1 MKALIKSL
9 IPPLLLTLLNKLTK
23 RTIRWSGDY
32 KNWEEAASKCVGYDP
47 DIYLAKLIESTQ
59 IVRDDESKCE
69 RDSIVFDEILHPY
82 ALLSNLFAASSH
94 LKAQSLYILDFGG
107 SLGSL
112 YYQNRKFLRLLPH
125 FTWNIL
131 EQDKIIQAGKEHFQ
145 TQELCF
151 HTNIEEAKSHI
162 KQGDTKVL
170 ILSGVMQ
177 YLPTPYE
184 MITEL
189 LESFDFDII
198 LLDRT
203 AISKTQKHRI
213 TIQEVPRQIYRAA
226 YPCHAFAKAE
236 LLAIFLRGR
245 GHHLLDTFDSYC
257 DESYADIEFKGF
269 AFVKKIPRSNH
280 EK

>member
-32 KNWEEAASKCVGYDP
+32 KSWEEAASKCIGYDP

-69 RDSIVFDEILHPY
+69 RDSIVFDKILHPY
-82 ALLSNLFAASSH
+82 ALLSNLFVASSH

-145 TQELCF
+145 TQELRF
-151 HTNIEEAKSHI
+151 HTSIEEAKSHI

-170 ILSGVMQ
+170 ILSGVLQ

-213 TIQEVPRQIYRAA
+213 TIQEVPRQIYSTS
-226 YPCHAFAKAE
+226 YPCH
-236 LLAIFLRGR
+236 IFSKVEFLDLFLKDRKY
-245 GHHLLDTFDSYC
+245 HLLDTFDSYC

-269 AFVKKIPRSNH
+269 AFVKKILRSNY